1 MTRPSRSG
9 RLRLSRWFAAGLLL
23 ACGVVVPARAVSL
36 EGPAGRVT
44 VTERTQVELRVKLIH
59 KAGETARTIL
69 EETLEGMAEDRLEL
83 TAEAVV
89 AREPVELGLTFV
101 AGSDQDDGE
110 LPLRVVSRVIDTDRG
125 RLLGRVRRTM
135 KLPDGRLRLV
145 DLWSSQSRRERL
157 VLALTATWKQVP
169 RAVPV
174 SPEAHPVDLVVEVL
188 RQSGEGSREL
198 LERHRLSTLV
208 GSPVSYTFTRQ
219 PRGATAAK
227 AAPADG
233 APSPPGRLRIEILPD
248 GLRDDQVGLSIG
260 IRHEGED
267 IYSDL
272 SSLDLQVRHEVGPGF
287 SVKVPLPDT
296 EDGPSLL
303 FRVTP
308 YF

>member
-1 MTRPSRSG
+1 VLVACG
-9 RLRLSRWFAAGLLL
+9 FAA
-23 ACGVVVPARAVSL
+23 PAHAVSL

-69 EETLEGMAEDRLEL
+69 DETLEGMAGDPLEV
-83 TAEAVV
+83 TAEPVV
-89 AREPVELGLTFV
+89 ARQPVELGLTFV
-101 AGSDQDDGE
+101 ARADQDDGL
-110 LPLRVVSRVIDTDRG
+110 LPVRVVSRVIDPDRG
-125 RLLGRVRRTM
+125 RLLGKLRRTM

-145 DLWSSQSRRERL
+145 DLWSSRQARERL

-188 RQSGEGSREL
+188 REGRQGAREL
-198 LERHRLSTLV
+198 LERHRLSTLI
-208 GSPVSYTFTRQ
+208 GSPVSYTFTRR

-227 AAPADG
+227 AGPAEEE
-233 APSPPGRLRIEILPD
+233 AATPGQLRIEVLPD
-248 GLRDDQVGLSIG
+248 RLHEDEVGLSIG

-272 SSLDLQVRHEVGPGF
+272 SSLDLRVRHEVGPGF

-296 EDGPSLL
+296 EGGPTLL